1 MLFLIKGVWIHTPE
15 YRCITVCWIWGC
27 IAVDHSGCPRWPM
40 STTDSTNHVLS
51 CLPGKH
57 LVPQCTFGKRQAADP
72 VILFCWKIIAPAIHV
87 GITLICTTYLRIV
100 FADHVPLSWK
110 RFPEF
115 FSNIIHNVIKQKRI
129 MNGLWSSIQSV
140 RLWHV
145 FGQTSPVHGGPT
157 SQLLRLERRFSNI
170 LMFWQWKRDQNNIQ
184 WVIILFCLICVFLG
198 VPLSVQWSYFFFVF
212 VLLKS

>member
-87 GITLICTTYLRIV
+87 GITLIRTTYLRIV

-110 RFPEF
+110 RFPEL

-140 RLWHV
+140 HLWHV
-145 FGQTSPVHGGPT
+145 FGQVQSMED
-157 SQLLRLERRFSNI
+157 QLHNFHDL
-170 LMFWQWKRDQNNIQ
+170 KD
-184 WVIILFCLICVFLG
+184 VFLTSWCFDSEKG
-198 VPLSVQWSYFFFVF
+198 IKTIFNGWSYCFAWSVYFLEFLCLYSDHIFFVF